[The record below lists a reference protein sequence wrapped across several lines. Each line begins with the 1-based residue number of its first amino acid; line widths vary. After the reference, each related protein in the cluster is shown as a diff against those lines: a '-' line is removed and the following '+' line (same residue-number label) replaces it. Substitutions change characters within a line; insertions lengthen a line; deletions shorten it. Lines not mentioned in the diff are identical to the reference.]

1 LLLGARSLDTQAAFS
16 SQPSIHPP
24 PHSGISQR
32 QIWKRCQQKSKVHSS
47 RQMFTKQP
55 FCCPC
60 AECNIFGFS
69 PLCASRDFSTS
80 VFNGGTMNMG
90 VSKGHKG
97 ENPSSWEHKSS
108 CFPAPSK
115 HTLMLAAPPCPA
127 RDQRT
132 TLPDAVQT
140 HFPYIS
146 YEWRSPV

>member
-1 LLLGARSLDTQAAFS
+1 MLGVLTHKQLSPPSPAFTHHHIQVSVKGKFENAASRKAKCTAPDRCLTNSPFAVHVLCVVFLDF
-16 SQPSIHPP
+16 
-24 PHSGISQR
+24 
-32 QIWKRCQQKSKVHSS
+32 
-47 RQMFTKQP
+47 F
-55 FCCPC
+55 
-60 AECNIFGFS
+60 

-80 VFNGGTMNMG
+80 VFNRGTMNMG